1 MAGTITSVTLPH
13 SWVFD
18 PGTVSRYFPVTIG
31 PCDHPLPIYNFNG
44 ETLVLQPGESVV
56 IGVALDKNGKPCYV
70 REDADSP
77 AVVEAKP

>member
-1 MAGTITSVTLPH
+1 
-13 SWVFD
+13 
-18 PGTVSRYFPVTIG
+18 
-31 PCDHPLPIYNFNG
+31 LPIYNFNG